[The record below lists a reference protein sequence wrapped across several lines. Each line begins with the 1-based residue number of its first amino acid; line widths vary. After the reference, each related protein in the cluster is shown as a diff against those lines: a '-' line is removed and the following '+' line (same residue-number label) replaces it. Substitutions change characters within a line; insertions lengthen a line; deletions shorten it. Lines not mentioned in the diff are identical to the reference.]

1 MIPEIR
7 KKFNDGFKQEY
18 YEDLLA
24 HIEETFREPSAFR
37 ISETPVFI
45 GKKLKED
52 VFSACEAI
60 IDQVWDIDFEKI
72 RNRFVPKELQSPLP
86 MGNPDF
92 LAIDFG
98 LCDDGKGGITP
109 QLIELQAFP
118 TLFFYQPFLG
128 RAFRMCY
135 PTIPKEG
142 LDYYFSGLDR
152 ESYLAEVRNTI
163 LGDENPENVI
173 LLELFPDKQKTRID
187 FLATQQALGIE
198 TVCMTKVIKE
208 GKKLYYDKDGR
219 KTPIHRIYNRVI
231 FDELQRIENLELSF
245 NLNDDLEVSWV
256 THPDWFFVIS
266 KCIMPLL
273 KHKNIPASYYLND
286 YPENLAL
293 GDYVLKPL
301 FSFAGQGVNLHPDK
315 ETIAKIEDKQNYI
328 LQKKVQYAPAVKTN
342 TEKNSKVELR
352 ILYVWSKKENRLKP
366 VINLTRM
373 SKGAM
378 INVSHQVDETW
389 IGSSISFFETST

>member
-1 MIPEIR
+1 MISEIR

-18 YEDLLA
+18 YQDLLA
-24 HIEETFREPSAFR
+24 HIVDTFKEPSAFR

-45 GKKLKED
+45 PKSLKEEI
-52 VFSACEAI
+52 FSACDAI
-60 IDQVWDIDFEKI
+60 INQVWDIDFKNI
-72 RNRFVPKELQSPLP
+72 RDTFVPSELQSPLP
-86 MGNPDF
+86 MGHPDF

-128 RAFRMCY
+128 EAFRKCY
-135 PTIPKEG
+135 PTIPNEG
-142 LDYYFSGLDR
+142 LDYYFSGLNR
-152 ESYLAEVRNTI
+152 ESYLKEVRETI

-173 LLELFPDKQKTRID
+173 LLELFPDRQKTRID
-187 FLATQQALGIE
+187 FQATQQALGIE
-198 TVCMTKVIKE
+198 TVCMTKVIRE
-208 GKKLYYDKDGR
+208 GKKLYYTKNGE
-219 KTPIHRIYNRVI
+219 KIAIHRIYNRVI
-231 FDELQRIENLELSF
+231 FDEIQRIGNLDLPF
-245 NLNDDLEVSWV
+245 NLNDDLEVRWV

-286 YPENLAL
+286 YPKNLDL
-293 GDYVLKPL
+293 GEYVLKPL
-301 FSFAGQGVNLHPDK
+301 FSFAGQGVNLHPDE
-315 ETIAKIEDKQNYI
+315 ETISKIEDKQNYI
-328 LQKKVQYAPAVKTN
+328 LQKKVQYASAVKTDS
-342 TEKNSKVELR
+342 EKNSKVELR
-352 ILYVWSKKENRLKP
+352 ILYVWSKEENRLKP

-373 SKGAM
+373 SKGTM

-389 IGSSISFFETST
+389 IGSSISFFEQ

>member
-1 MIPEIR
+1 MISKIR
-7 KKFNDGFKQEY
+7 EKFNAEFKQEY
-18 YEDLLA
+18 YENLLE
-24 HIEETFREPSAFR
+24 HIEETYLEPSAFR

-45 GKKLKED
+45 DANLKKE
-52 VFSACEAI
+52 VFSACDDI
-60 IDQVWDIDFEKI
+60 IEQLWQIDFQKI
-72 RNRFVPKELQSPLP
+72 RRTFIPEKLQSPLP
-86 MGNPDF
+86 MGHPDF

-128 RAFRMCY
+128 KAFRKCY
-135 PTIPKEG
+135 PNLPKEG
-142 LDYYFSGLDR
+142 LHFYFSGLDD
-152 ESYLAEVRNTI
+152 ETYLMEVRNVI

-173 LLELFPDKQKTRID
+173 LLELFPEKQKTRID
-187 FLATQQALGIE
+187 FWSTKKALGIE
-198 TVCMTKVIKE
+198 VVCMTKVIKE
-208 GKKLYYDKDGR
+208 GKKLFYTKEGR
-219 KTPIHRIYNRVI
+219 KIPIHRIYNRVI
-231 FDELQRIENLELSF
+231 FDELERIENLDVAF
-245 NLNDDLEVSWV
+245 NLNDDLDVRWV

-286 YPENLAL
+286 YPKNLKL

-315 ETIAKIEDKQNYI
+315 ATIDKIEDKHNYI
-328 LQKKVQYAPAVKTN
+328 LQHKVKYAPLVKTN
-342 TEKNSKVELR
+342 TAKNSKVELR
-352 ILYVWSKKENRLKP
+352 MLYVWSKEENRLKP

-373 SKGAM
+373 SKGEM

-389 IGSSISFFETST
+389 IGSSISFFEE

>member
-7 KKFNDGFKQEY
+7 KKFNREFKEEY
-18 YEDLLA
+18 YEGLLQ
-24 HIEETFREPSAFR
+24 HIEDTFLEPTAFR

-45 GKKLKED
+45 PKKLKKE
-52 VFSACEAI
+52 VFSACDAI
-60 IDQVWDIDFEKI
+60 IEQLWNIDFPKI
-72 RNRFVPKELQSPLP
+72 RDTFIPEELQSPLP

-98 LCDDGKGGITP
+98 LCDDGEGGITP

-128 RAFRMCY
+128 KAFRKCY
-135 PTIPKEG
+135 PNLPKEG
-142 LDYYFSGLDR
+142 LHYYLSDLD
-152 ESYLAEVRNTI
+152 EDSYLDEVKRVI
-163 LGDENPENVI
+163 LGEENPENVI
-173 LLELFPDKQKTRID
+173 LLELFPDKQKTRVD
-187 FLATQQALGIE
+187 FWSTKKALGIE
-198 TVCMTKVIKE
+198 VVCMTKVIKE
-208 GKKLYYDKDGR
+208 GKKLFYEKEGQ

-231 FDELQRIENLELSF
+231 FDELQRIENLDIAF
-245 NLNDDLEVSWV
+245 NLNDDLDVQWV

-286 YPENLAL
+286 YPKNLDL
-293 GDYVLKPL
+293 GNYVLKPL
-301 FSFAGQGVNLHPDK
+301 FSFAGQGVNLHPDQ
-315 ETIAKIEDKQNYI
+315 ETIDKIEDKQNYI
-328 LQKKVQYAPAVKTN
+328 LQQKVKYAATIKTN

-352 ILYVWSKKENRLKP
+352 MLYVWNKEEGRLKP

-373 SKGAM
+373 SKGEM

-389 IGSSISFFETST
+389 IGSSISFFEE